1 MKARLKLCFIG
12 RETGQRCNVVE
23 IPAALMGGR
32 NVDMLKRMLER
43 KGEKSQQRL
52 ARYGIEFGK

>member
-1 MKARLKLCFIG
+1 MKAKLKLSFIG

-43 KGEKSQQRL
+43 KGERSHSGGWLVMK
-52 ARYGIEFGK
+52 

>member
-23 IPAALMGGR
+23 IRAALMGGR
-32 NVDMLKRMLER
+32 NIDMLKRMLER
-43 KGEKSQQRL
+43 KGEKSQRRL
-52 ARYGIEFGK
+52 SRYGIEFGK